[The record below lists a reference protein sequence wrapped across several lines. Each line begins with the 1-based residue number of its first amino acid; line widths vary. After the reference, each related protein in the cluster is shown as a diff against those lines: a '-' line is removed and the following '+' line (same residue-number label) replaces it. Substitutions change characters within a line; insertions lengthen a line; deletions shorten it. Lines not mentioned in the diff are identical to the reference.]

1 MSHNV
6 LLNTFLCKWPESL
19 ITQYKQLEFV
29 FKTCPFFERL
39 DPILQAV
46 KKVNFCSLFFQGPG
60 WCMGLLRG
68 DWMWKNTGRG
78 KNELIFFFEAKCNF
92 YLLYCFKLGNQI
104 HHWQKLSLLVKQ
116 NPSPSPCADFV
127 WDQLLNWSATEICI
141 VKLATEK
148 CASQFLCDKRF

>member
-46 KKVNFCSLFFQGPG
+46 KRVHFFSLFFGGQGDVWGGSEVVECGKPQEEEKMN
-60 WCMGLLRG
+60 WLFIFLKQIFLFTLL
-68 DWMWKNTGRG
+68 
-78 KNELIFFFEAKCNF
+78 F
-92 YLLYCFKLGNQI
+92 
-104 HHWQKLSLLVKQ
+104 
-116 NPSPSPCADFV
+116 
-127 WDQLLNWSATEICI
+127 
-141 VKLATEK
+141 
-148 CASQFLCDKRF
+148 